1 MRWSDAT
8 ATRQDST
15 RGRAIRMSWSLLWLF
30 FLTPVVHD
38 LATGGYGPVRLTV
51 GSIGLLVVVVC
62 YVALVFGGVGWFG
75 LFGRVEAVLRRALDT
90 ERAQSGACLL
100 LWATA
105 VGLILTFD
113 DAWLGLMVY
122 VAVSV
127 GAGLRFPRSMWG
139 ILGCVVSGLGLG
151 VLLGAAGNDLLVLA
165 FVTVLTGGVMIGVR
179 RLLETL
185 VELREAR
192 EIVARLSASEERLRM
207 ARDLHDV
214 LGHSLSLITLKSE
227 LAGRFLPEHVD
238 RAAEQVADIERV
250 GRQALVDVRE
260 AVSGYRRPTF
270 AVELAGARIA
280 ARAVGI
286 ELTVVPEQWPQC
298 PDPEAEAVLAW
309 ALREAVTNTMRH
321 SGARRCTVRLDTGAM
336 WRLDIRDDGRGTT
349 GGEGNGL
356 TGLRERF
363 ALAHGTIEVGGGE
376 HGRGFGLTASVPVL
390 PGKTAERRIAPGAP
404 EGTR

>member
-1 MRWSDAT
+1 MKWSDP
-8 ATRQDST
+8 TRQDSA

-38 LATGGYGPVRLTV
+38 LATGGYGPVRLAL
-51 GSIGLLVVVVC
+51 GSFGLLVVVVC
-62 YVALVFGGVGWFG
+62 YVSLVFGGIGWFG
-75 LFGRVEAVLRRALDT
+75 LFGRLETALRRVLDT
-90 ERAQSGACLL
+90 DRILRLTCLV
-100 LWATA
+100 LWATSVA
-105 VGLILTFD
+105 LILAFD
-113 DAWLGLMVY
+113 DEWLGLMVY
-122 VAVSV
+122 VSVSL
-127 GAGLRFPRSMWG
+127 GAGLRFPQSMWA
-139 ILGCVVSGLGLG
+139 ILGCVLTGLALG
-151 VLLGAAGNDLLVLA
+151 VLLGAAGNDILVLA
-165 FVTVLTGGVMIGVR
+165 FVTVLTGGLMIGMR

-192 EIVARLSASEERLRM
+192 EIVAQLSANEERLRM

-227 LAGRFLPEHVD
+227 LAGRFLPGQVE

-250 GRQALVDVRE
+250 SRQALVDVRE
-260 AVSGYRRPTF
+260 AVGGYRRPTF

-286 ELTVVPEQWPQC
+286 ELVVLPEQWPVC

-321 SGARRCTVRLDTGAM
+321 SGARRCSVTLSTGAA
-336 WRLDIRDDGRGTT
+336 WSLEITDDGRGAARC
-349 GGEGNGL
+349 EGNGL

-363 ALAHGTIEVGGGE
+363 ALADGDIRVGVPEG
-376 HGRGFGLTASVPVL
+376 GRGFALTASVPVL
-390 PGKTAERRIAPGAP
+390 PGKDDVGLIGPGVN
-404 EGTR
+404 R